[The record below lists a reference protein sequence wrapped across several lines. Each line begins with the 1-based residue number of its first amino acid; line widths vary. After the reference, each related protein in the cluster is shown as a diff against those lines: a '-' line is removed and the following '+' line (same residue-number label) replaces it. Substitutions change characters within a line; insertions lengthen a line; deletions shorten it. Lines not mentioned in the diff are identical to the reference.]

1 MATAKQNTEQTP
13 ETPQIYRLI
22 GKAMGEIG
30 AVGKDSVNQ
39 SQGFKYRGIDAVYN
53 ALSPVMAKYG
63 LFLVPEI
70 LEQTREERSSV
81 KSQWDKEQKKY
92 VEKTT
97 TLLWSILKIRF
108 TMFAPDGS
116 NVSAVV
122 IGEGMDTG
130 DKATNKAMSIAL
142 KYAAFQIFMIP
153 TEETTIDP
161 DAESHEV
168 APKNTE
174 PPKPPKNTTAKN
186 DNKPAEKPP
195 ENPEEPK
202 ADVSTV
208 PTVPALQKAVDAASE
223 NPVLTF
229 LAQERDQLAEVR
241 QINAAE
247 NAALWKKQIEVLRG
261 AKLIPSKALSAY
273 TKDEAAAMVRL
284 MYDRFDPTGTEL
296 KAAEA

>member
-1 MATAKQNTEQTP
+1 
-13 ETPQIYRLI
+13 
-22 GKAMGEIG
+22 
-30 AVGKDSVNQ
+30 
-39 SQGFKYRGIDAVYN
+39 
-53 ALSPVMAKYG
+53 
-63 LFLVPEI
+63 
-70 LEQTREERSSV
+70 
-81 KSQWDKEQKKY
+81 
-92 VEKTT
+92 
-97 TLLWSILKIRF
+97 
-108 TMFAPDGS
+108 
-116 NVSAVV
+116 
-122 IGEGMDTG
+122 MDTG

-174 PPKPPKNTTAKN
+174 PPKPQKNAEPPKSTKT
-186 DNKPAEKPP
+186 PEPP

-208 PTVPALQKAVDAASE
+208 PTVPALQRAVDKAAE
-223 NPVLTF
+223 IPVLTF
-229 LAQERDQLAEVR
+229 LAKEREQLAEIR

-261 AKLIPSKALSAY
+261 AKLIPDKALSAY

>member
-63 LFLVPEI
+63 LFLIPEI

-81 KSQWDKEQKKY
+81 KSQWDKDQKKY

-108 TMFAPDGS
+108 TMYAPDGS

-153 TEETTIDP
+153 TEDLVDP
-161 DAESHEV
+161 DSESHEV
-168 APKNTE
+168 APKNAE
-174 PPKPPKNTTAKN
+174 PPKPLKNTTAKN

-208 PTVPALQKAVDAASE
+208 PTVPALQRAVDKAAE
-223 NPVLTF
+223 IPVLTF
-229 LAQERDQLAEVR
+229 LAKEREQLAEMR

-261 AKLIPSKALSAY
+261 AKLIPDKALSAY
-273 TKDEAAAMVRL
+273 TKDEATAMVRL

>member
-1 MATAKQNTEQTP
+1 MATVKQNTEQTP
-13 ETPQIYRLI
+13 DAPQIYRLI

-63 LFLVPEI
+63 LFIVPEI

-81 KSQWDKEQKKY
+81 KNQWDKDQKKS

-108 TMFAPDGS
+108 TMYAPDGS

-174 PPKPPKNTTAKN
+174 PPKPQKNAEPPKSTKT
-186 DNKPAEKPP
+186 PEPP

-208 PTVPALQKAVDAASE
+208 PTVPALQRAVDKAAE
-223 NPVLTF
+223 IPVLTF
-229 LAQERDQLAEVR
+229 LAKEREQLAEIR

-261 AKLIPSKALSAY
+261 AKLIPDKALSAY